1 MRLRA
6 LAAVLLWT
14 LAASA
19 QAQQPSPAAKGGE
32 YAPTYGEEGKDV
44 IWVPTPDPVVDLV
57 LDMARLK
64 PDDLLVDLGSGD
76 GRIVIAAARR
86 GFRAVGIEYNEKL
99 VEYSIRMAEKAGVAD
114 RTRFVKDDIFT
125 ADLSSFTVIVL
136 FLRPKLNMQLLPR
149 LIELKP
155 GTRVISH
162 RFLLGEWK
170 PDEQRVGAE
179 GRIVHQWIV
188 PAKVAG
194 SWSLQSGNR
203 RYGLRLEQKY
213 QQVRGTATVGGKEV
227 PLRAVKLDGANIRF
241 TLDDG
246 TAHEFTGRVAGN
258 TMEGAA
264 ADGSGKWTAARRAA
278 R

>member
-19 QAQQPSPAAKGGE
+19 QAQQPSPAAKSGE

-44 IWVPTPDPVVDLV
+44 IWVPTPDPVVDVV

-99 VEYSIRMAEKAGVAD
+99 VDYSIRMAEKAGVSD

-149 LIELKP
+149 LIDLKP

-194 SWSLQSGNR
+194 NWSLQSGNR

-227 PLRAVKLDGANIRF
+227 PLRDVKLDGANIRF

-246 TAHEFTGRVAGN
+246 TAREFTGRVAGN
-258 TMEGAA
+258 TMEGTT
-264 ADGSGKWTAARRAA
+264 ADGSGKWAATRRAA